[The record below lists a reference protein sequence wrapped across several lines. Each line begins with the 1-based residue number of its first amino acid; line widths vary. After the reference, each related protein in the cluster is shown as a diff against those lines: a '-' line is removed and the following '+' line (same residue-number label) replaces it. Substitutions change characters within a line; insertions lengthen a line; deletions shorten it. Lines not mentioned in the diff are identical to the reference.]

1 MISLKT
7 YLITTGAFLALS
19 LIAGIFVWYLYQDMP
34 GARPSDSLT
43 EETILLQEEEV
54 QEVGDSEQADA
65 PKMQSTEEIVI
76 TAESLTPDQQN
87 MLKAFGFDD
96 PSFTVTEEMIV
107 CIENAVGEKRLK
119 EIVAGSAPSPLEAV
133 KLVPCV
139 AKQ

>member
-65 PKMQSTEEIVI
+65 PKTQSTEEIFI
-76 TAESLTPDQQN
+76 TAESLTPGQQN
-87 MLKAFGFDD
+87 ML
-96 PSFTVTEEMIV
+96 
-107 CIENAVGEKRLK
+107 
-119 EIVAGSAPSPLEAV
+119 
-133 KLVPCV
+133 
-139 AKQ
+139 